1 MLHQSWKP
9 LILAVSA
16 LSASA
21 IVPMTVHSQDQDHQE
36 QRSEEHRDDQS
47 ARHEER
53 RDDQPAARRDD
64 AGDQRR
70 DDQRDDQSARR
81 DDARDQRRDDQHSR
95 RHDERRDEGRDDPVA
110 RYRHDH
116 PRASAR
122 CQDGY
127 FTQTRNRDRACSKH
141 GGIDVWI
148 AL

>member
-16 LSASA
+16 LSVSA
-21 IVPMTVHSQDQDHQE
+21 IVPVHAQDQDHRE
-36 QRSEEHRDDQS
+36 QRSSEEHRDDQS
-47 ARHEER
+47 AQHDER
-53 RDDQPAARRDD
+53 RNDQPA
-64 AGDQRR
+64 
-70 DDQRDDQSARR
+70 ARR
-81 DDARDQRRDDQHSR
+81 DDARDQRRDDQPSR

>member
-1 MLHQSWKP
+1 MFHQSWKP

-21 IVPMTVHSQDQDHQE
+21 IIPMTVHAQDQDHQE
-36 QRSEEHRDDQS
+36 QRTEDHRDDQS
-47 ARHEER
+47 AQHDER
-53 RDDQPAARRDD
+53 RDDQPATRRDEHRDDQPARRDE
-64 AGDQRR
+64 AR
-70 DDQRDDQSARR
+70 DEPRDDQSARR
-81 DDARDQRRDDQHSR
+81 RDDRS
-95 RHDERRDEGRDDPVA
+95 DGDRDDPVA

-141 GGIDVWI
+141 VGIDVWI

>member
-1 MLHQSWKP
+1 MLHQNWKP

-21 IVPMTVHSQDQDHQE
+21 IVPMTVHAQDQDHQE
-36 QRSEEHRDDQS
+36 QRNEEHRDDQS
-47 ARHEER
+47 ARQDER
-53 RDDQPAARRDD
+53 RDDQPAARRDEH
-64 AGDQRR
+64 R
-70 DDQRDDQSARR
+70 DDQPARR
-81 DDARDQRRDDQHSR
+81 DDARDEPRDDQSSR
-95 RHDERRDEGRDDPVA
+95 RHDERRDEGQDDPVA

-141 GGIDVWI
+141 GGIDVWF